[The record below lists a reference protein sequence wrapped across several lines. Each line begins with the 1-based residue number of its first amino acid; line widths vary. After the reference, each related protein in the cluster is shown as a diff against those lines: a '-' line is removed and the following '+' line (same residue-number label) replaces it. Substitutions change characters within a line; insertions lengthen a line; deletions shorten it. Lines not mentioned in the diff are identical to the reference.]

1 MVVSMTTTQHE
12 DLIPLGH
19 ALPLRVYL
27 RSLWDRRQFALSVPL
42 GELRAQHMNTVLGNI
57 WYLLN
62 PVLQV
67 GVYFLVFGVLLRTSR
82 GIDNFIC
89 FLAIGV
95 FSYGYMQKSI
105 TGCAASIV
113 TNEGLIRSLSFPRA
127 ILPLAAVVRE
137 TLAFSTSVALMM
149 VLALVTGEP
158 LRSSWLGLLV
168 LVPLMGLFSLGVG
181 FVFARLADRLH
192 DVRNLLPFLFRIA
205 FYLSGIIYAFD
216 LVVART
222 RYHDV
227 MGLLALNPFFTYG
240 TLVRHVLMST
250 YEVHPLVAPWLWPAA
265 ILYPVTFMA
274 AGFAFFRSAEQRY
287 GRG

>member
-1 MVVSMTTTQHE
+1 MTTTQYQ
-12 DLIPLGH
+12 DLIPLGR
-19 ALPLRVYL
+19 ALPARVYL

-42 GELRAQHMNTVLGNI
+42 GELRAQHMHTVLGNV

-62 PVLQV
+62 PMLQV
-67 GVYFLVFGVLLRTSR
+67 AVYFLVFGVLLHTSR
-82 GIDNFIC
+82 GVDNFIC

-105 TGCAASIV
+105 SACAGSIV

-127 ILPLAAVVRE
+127 ILPIAAVVRE
-137 TLAFSTSVALMM
+137 TLAFATSVGLMV
-149 VLALVTGEP
+149 VLALVTGEA
-158 LRSSWLGLLV
+158 LRPSWLELLV

-181 FVFARLADRLH
+181 FVFARLTDRLH
-192 DVRNLLPFLFRIA
+192 DLRNLLPFMFRLA

-216 LVVART
+216 RVVART
-222 RYHDV
+222 DYHDV
-227 MGLLALNPFFTYG
+227 MGLLALNPFFTYS
-240 TLVRHVLMST
+240 TLMRHALMSS

-265 ILYPVTFMA
+265 ILYPLVFMA
-274 AGFAFFRSAEQRY
+274 VGFAFFRAAEQRY

>member
-1 MVVSMTTTQHE
+1 MTTTQYQ
-12 DLIPLGH
+12 DLIPLGR
-19 ALPLRVYL
+19 ALPARVYL

-42 GELRAQHMNTVLGNI
+42 GELRAQHMHTVLGNV

-62 PVLQV
+62 PMLQV
-67 GVYFLVFGVLLRTSR
+67 GVYFLVFGVLLHTSR
-82 GIDNFIC
+82 GVDNFIC

-105 TGCAASIV
+105 SACAGSIV

-127 ILPLAAVVRE
+127 ILPIAAVVRE
-137 TLAFSTSVALMM
+137 TLAFATSVGLMV
-149 VLALVTGEP
+149 VLALVTGEA
-158 LRSSWLGLLV
+158 LRPSWLELLV

-181 FVFARLADRLH
+181 FVFARLTDRLH
-192 DVRNLLPFLFRIA
+192 DLRNLLPFMFRLA

-216 LVVART
+216 RVVART
-222 RYHDV
+222 DYHDV
-227 MGLLALNPFFTYG
+227 MGLLALNPFFTYS
-240 TLVRHVLMST
+240 TLMRHALMSS

-265 ILYPVTFMA
+265 ILYPLVFMA
-274 AGFAFFRSAEQRY
+274 VGFAFFRAAEQRY

>member
-1 MVVSMTTTQHE
+1 MTTTQYE
-12 DLIPLGH
+12 DLIPLGRS
-19 ALPLRVYL
+19 LPLRVYL

-42 GELRAQHMNTVLGNI
+42 GELRAQHMNTVLGNV

-62 PVLQV
+62 PMLQV
-67 GVYFLVFGVLLRTSR
+67 GVYFLVFGLLLHTSR
-82 GIDNFIC
+82 GIENFIC

-105 TGCAASIV
+105 TACAASIV
-113 TNEGLIRSLSFPRA
+113 SNEGLIRSLSFPRA

-137 TLAFSTSVALMM
+137 TMAFTTSVVLMI
-149 VLALVTGEP
+149 VLALVTGEA
-158 LRSSWLGLLV
+158 LRPSWLELLV

-181 FVFARLADRLH
+181 FVFARLTDRLH

-216 LVVART
+216 RVVAGT
-222 RYHDV
+222 HHEDL

-240 TLVRHVLMST
+240 TLMRHALMST
-250 YEVHPLVAPWLWPAA
+250 YEVHPLVDPWLWPAA
-265 ILYPVTFMA
+265 ILYPLGFMTI
-274 AGFAFFRSAEQRY
+274 GFAFFRAAEQRY